1 VPIIFIRC
9 AIKRWEKMGK
19 DMKRWEKIWEN
30 GKRYRKMGKDIIG

>member
-19 DMKRWEKIWEN
+19 D
-30 GKRYRKMGKDIIG
+30 GKRYEKMGKDMGKWEKI